1 MSDVLSYVSTTA
13 LRRDDNLKGSCYEV
27 VSIRSKVAEE
37 NAIRSE
43 RRPRKV
49 HAPPAEPF

>member
-1 MSDVLSYVSTTA
+1 VSISQVW
-13 LRRDDNLKGSCYEV
+13 LRISSAAANYKG
-27 VSIRSKVAEE
+27 VSIRSKVAKE

-49 HAPPAEPF
+49 HAPLPEPF